1 MAKEVQTKRILLLKK
16 LKLSIKL
23 QNGIKQMATKLGMFS
38 VTHESVTVPV
48 GRDRKIWTAQR
59 TNQIAR
65 FITVPSEKEI
75 NIQIDSLLRSYFGK
89 TTVDVFNVFQATPI
103 LVILFHCSFVEEVK
117 KNYRITCT

>member
-48 GRDRKIWTAQR
+48 GRDRKISTAQR
-59 TNQIAR
+59 TNQITR

-75 NIQIDSLLRSYFGK
+75 NI
-89 TTVDVFNVFQATPI
+89 
-103 LVILFHCSFVEEVK
+103 
-117 KNYRITCT
+117 